1 MNLKTNS
8 AEFVERELQ
17 TTLKSGM
24 DSLMIHKFYS
34 RIKSPGIMAVF
45 DKYLGVTE
53 FNLKLLPDIGDIHGK
68 TQIIKQE
75 QLQFLPDEH

>member
-24 DSLMIHKFYS
+24 DSQMIHEFYS
-34 RIKSPGIMAVF
+34 RIKSPRIMAVF
-45 DKYLGVTE
+45 DKYWE
-53 FNLKLLPDIGDIHGK
+53 
-68 TQIIKQE
+68 
-75 QLQFLPDEH
+75 